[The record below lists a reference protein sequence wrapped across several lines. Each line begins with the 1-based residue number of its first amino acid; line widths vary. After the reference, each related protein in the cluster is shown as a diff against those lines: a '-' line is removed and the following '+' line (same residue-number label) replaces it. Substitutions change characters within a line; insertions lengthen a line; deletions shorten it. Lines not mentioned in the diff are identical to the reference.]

1 MGLGCSNKEPQSF
14 TGLTSRRFV
23 CHSWEVQ
30 YESGDCQGQLFL
42 RSDSV
47 PSGDAA
53 IFILGHST
61 SQGHT
66 EVPPAPC
73 PLVGTGHL
81 ALLSVGGLGSL
92 GFLRDTRQAEG
103 PVPHVGRASQL
114 VSGARFSEMICRC
127 FLKTWR
133 VRLLVTRLLLKNL
146 VFIRRKIIITNP
158 LLKICS
164 SVVGAASGAFQ
175 Q

>member
-1 MGLGCSNKEPQSF
+1 M
-14 TGLTSRRFV
+14 
-23 CHSWEVQ
+23 
-30 YESGDCQGQLFL
+30 
-42 RSDSV
+42 
-47 PSGDAA
+47 
-53 IFILGHST
+53 
-61 SQGHT
+61 
-66 EVPPAPC
+66 
-73 PLVGTGHL
+73 
-81 ALLSVGGLGSL
+81 GLGSL

-127 FLKTWR
+127 VLKTWR